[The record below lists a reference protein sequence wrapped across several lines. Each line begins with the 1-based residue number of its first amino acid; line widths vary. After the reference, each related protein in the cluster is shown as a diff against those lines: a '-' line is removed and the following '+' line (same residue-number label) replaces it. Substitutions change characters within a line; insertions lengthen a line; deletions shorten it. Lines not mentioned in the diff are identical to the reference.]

1 MRSIPL
7 HTTLNTEC
15 DSTQYG
21 THNDHRMKT
30 YQTAFKEI
38 FHGETLAPTVVISVT
53 DHETRKD
60 KEEIHGK
67 ITVVE
72 SLDIAT
78 TGKSISL
85 EYMIPYH
92 HKSRY
97 TAKSV
102 KKIIMCFGICKG

>member
-1 MRSIPL
+1 MTSNTQTPKQDWLNIV
-7 HTTLNTEC
+7 TTSKARTKIRQALSLIHIC
-15 DSTQYG
+15 
-21 THNDHRMKT
+21 
-30 YQTAFKEI
+30 
-38 FHGETLAPTVVISVT
+38 VT

-92 HKSRY
+92 HKRC
-97 TAKSV
+97 V
-102 KKIIMCFGICKG
+102 